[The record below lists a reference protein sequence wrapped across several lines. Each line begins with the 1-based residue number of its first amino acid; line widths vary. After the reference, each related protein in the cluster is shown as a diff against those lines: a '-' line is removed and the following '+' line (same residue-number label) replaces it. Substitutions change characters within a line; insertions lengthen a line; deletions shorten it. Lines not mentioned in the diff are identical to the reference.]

1 MTQRHYD
8 WRSLGAY
15 GLLGLPL
22 AALGLP
28 LVVYLPQYYESMP
41 TLSVG
46 LVGTL
51 VVIAR
56 LLDVIS
62 DPVVGMASASDRW
75 CTRFGRRLPWVAVGT
90 PLLMV
95 SAWFLFV
102 PSETAGPGYLLLWL
116 SLAYLGWTLIYLP
129 YTSLGA
135 ELSSG
140 YDERSW
146 ITAAREGFFALG
158 TLAAIVLPA
167 LMAAQAP
174 GSGAGLR
181 SIAIFL
187 LVSLPIASA
196 LLLWRVNEPP
206 HQRGGRAAAGW
217 REGWRL
223 LGRNRP
229 FRRLILTHVLNGAA
243 NGLPAVLFIYFVTE
257 ILGASRAVGGV
268 FLAIYFLSAVAG
280 LPIWLWIGRNWSKH
294 RLWCASML
302 WVSGVF
308 IFTLMLGEGDYVAYG
323 AICVLGGACLG
334 VDQAIPASIQADVI
348 DEDTVAGGDGRA
360 GIYFGLWSMAT
371 KLALALAVGVAFQV
385 LGWVGFESG
394 TDNGPV
400 AAWALKLLY
409 GLLPVIIKLAVVP
422 LMWRFPLDRT
432 RHAELQAQLLVP
444 PVGLNSSVGVSR
456 NRGCS

>member
-1 MTQRHYD
+1 MNKRH
-8 WRSLGAY
+8 RHSVGTLGAY

-22 AALGLP
+22 AAMGLP
-28 LVVYLPQYYESMP
+28 LVVYLPQYYEAMP

-46 LVGTL
+46 MVGAII
-51 VVIAR
+51 VGAR
-56 LLDVIS
+56 LLDVVS
-62 DPVVGMASASDRW
+62 DPLVGMGSDHWR
-75 CTRFGRRLPWVAVGT
+75 TRFGRRLPWIAVGT

-95 SAWFLFV
+95 SGWYLFV
-102 PSETAGPGYLLLWL
+102 PGDTASAAYLLVWL

-146 ITAAREGFFALG
+146 ITAAREGFLAFG
-158 TLAAIVLPA
+158 TLVAILLPA
-167 LMAAQAP
+167 LV
-174 GSGAGLR
+174 SGHATDSGPALR
-181 SIAIFL
+181 AIAIFL
-187 LVSLPIASA
+187 VVSLPIAAA
-196 LLLWRVNEPP
+196 LLLWRVKEPP
-206 HQRGGRAAAGW
+206 RRGDATSVDW

-223 LGRNRP
+223 LARNQP
-229 FRRLILTHVLNGAA
+229 FRRLISTHVLNGAA
-243 NGLPAVLFIYFVTE
+243 NGLPAVLFLYFVTE
-257 ILGASRAVGGV
+257 ILGASRTVAGL

-308 IFTLMLGEGDYVAYG
+308 IFTLLLSEGDYIAYG
-323 AICVLGGACLG
+323 IICVLGGACLG

-348 DEDTVAGGDGRA
+348 DEDTAAGGHGRA

-371 KLALALAVGVAFQV
+371 KLALALAVGVAFQI

-394 TDNGPV
+394 TDNGAV
-400 AAWALKLLY
+400 ASWTLKCLY
-409 GLLPVIIKLAVVP
+409 GLLPVLIKLAVVP
-422 LMWRFPLDRT
+422 FMWHFPLDRA
-432 RHAELQAQLLVP
+432 RHTALQAELAE
-444 PVGLNSSVGVSR
+444 SSAAS
-456 NRGCS
+456 